1 MKIPEHFRVLYAEDN
16 DDACVMVSILLGF
29 ADIEVTA
36 AKTVAEAW
44 RLAQTEYFDLYL
56 LDSRFPDGSGL
67 DLCRQL
73 HKYSLHTPILF
84 YSGNAYQTDKDK
96 GIAAG
101 ANDYLTK
108 PYIDDLAVTILSAIK
123 MSKKVVV
130 EMPNKAFLESE
141 RIVDVPIY
149 KKVFEYPMQAESI

>member
-1 MKIPEHFRVLYAEDN
+1 MKIPEHLSVLYAEDN
-16 DDACVMVSILLGF
+16 DDACQMVSILLNF

-44 RLAQTEYFDLYL
+44 RLAQLQHFDLYL
-56 LDSRFPDGSGL
+56 LDSRFPVGSGL

-73 HKYSLHTPILF
+73 HKYSSHTPILF

-96 GIAAG
+96 GMAAG

-108 PYIDDLAVTILSAIK
+108 PYIDDLAVTILAAIK

-130 EMPNKAFLESE
+130 EIPNKAFLESK
-141 RIVDVPIY
+141 RIVDAEIY
-149 KKVFEYPMQAESI
+149 MNVYENLTQANGI